1 MLMGRVTRDPESRYT
16 PAGTAIL
23 DLSLAVNRK
32 IKSVEET
39 KEEVTFVDITFYGK
53 AAEVLTKYVT
63 KGKPLYIE
71 GRLHLDSWEDKQT
84 GQKKTRLK
92 IIGEEFEF
100 LGDNRNANNE
110 STQRH
115 VPPASAPPQPYR
127 QPARQSVPPESHVP
141 DPAPPHQPWKPS
153 RQSATAD
160 DDKEF
165 RF

>member
-1 MLMGRVTRDPESRYT
+1 MPNLNKVMIMGRVTRDPESRYT
-16 PAGTAIL
+16 PSGTAIL

-32 IKSVEET
+32 IKSAEEI
-39 KEEVTFVDITFYGK
+39 KEEVTFVDVTFWGK
-53 AAEVLTKYVT
+53 AAEVLAKYVT

-71 GRLHLDSWEDKQT
+71 GRLHLDTWEDKQT

-100 LGDNRNANNE
+100 LGDNKDSNNA

-115 VPPASAPPQPYR
+115 APPSSAPPQQQPYR
-127 QPARQSVPPESHVP
+127 QPARQSVPP
-141 DPAPPHQPWKPS
+141 
-153 RQSATAD
+153 D